1 MSLGLRRK
9 SGKFYTWQNLLHGRC
24 LWSPWQ
30 VVTDKYKVW
39 KESSNWDTAPP
50 IALVGTQSM
59 MRCLVIFLEN
69 NSSPTRFDKVQRS
82 IHINASKYIVMMLF
96 QRLTDYVLASLLK
109 IRFRQVCQNV
119 IWIKNQVCQNVIWT
133 KNQVW
138 QNVIWTKNQIST
150 KHVSAGV

>member
-1 MSLGLRRK
+1 MFVVSVT
-9 SGKFYTWQNLLHGRC
+9 SCH
-24 LWSPWQ
+24 WQ
-30 VVTDKYKVW
+30 VWGMERIFKLGYST
-39 KESSNWDTAPP
+39 SNCTCGHPVYDEV
-50 IALVGTQSM
+50 LGY
-59 MRCLVIFLEN
+59 FLEN

-96 QRLTDYVLASLLK
+96 QRLTDYVLASLLE

-119 IWIKNQVCQNVIWT
+119 IWTKNQVCQNVIWT